1 MGHGKHERNVGG
13 NFYLICHKLCQS
25 GLEQDP
31 TDVLV
36 FDFIQ
41 SGVPVIAYN
50 KLYLFTALHVIKTI
64 VLQLKCTTFE

>member
-1 MGHGKHERNVGG
+1 MGHGKVEQNVGW

-36 FDFIQ
+36 IDFIK
-41 SGVPVIAYN
+41 SGVPVSAYN
-50 KLYLFTALHVIKTI
+50 KLYQITI
-64 VLQLKCTTFE
+64 TIPNH